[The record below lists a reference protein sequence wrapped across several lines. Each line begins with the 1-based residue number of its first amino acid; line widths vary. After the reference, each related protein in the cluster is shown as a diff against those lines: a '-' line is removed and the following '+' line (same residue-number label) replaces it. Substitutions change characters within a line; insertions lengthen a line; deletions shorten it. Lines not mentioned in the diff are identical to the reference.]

1 MKRTWLGLL
10 CLVALLWTPTVGEAG
25 DVQRT
30 KDGCKNA
37 HAILG
42 WSTFTEKEQHE
53 KPWAKVGWIL
63 GRRKA
68 YLKQVEAY
76 EPGVAQQAS
85 FNQYKVKGHKNASA
99 YVAHCGYGGTCNM
112 IAAVLYNIYKGIGTP
127 RVYCG
132 KLPKILIEP
141 SNPVIPIPTDE
152 EIRDADE
159 EALEDDDDDMSF
171 DDDDD
176 DDDDD
181 GGKKKKDDDLEAEF
195 DEDD

>member
-10 CLVALLWTPTVGEAG
+10 CLVALLWAPAQSEAG
-25 DVQRT
+25 DVQKT
-30 KDGCKNA
+30 KDACKNA

-53 KPWAKVGWIL
+53 KPWTKVGWIL

-68 YLKQVEAY
+68 YLKRVDEY

-85 FNQYKVKGHKNASA
+85 FNQYKVKGHKNAHA

-112 IAAVLYNIYKGIGTP
+112 IASVLYNIYKGIGTP

-132 KLPKILIEP
+132 PLPKILIEP
-141 SNPVIPIPTDE
+141 SKPEIRIPTDE
-152 EIRDADE
+152 EIREADE
-159 EALEDDDDDMSF
+159 EAMEEEEDDSF
-171 DDDDD
+171 FDEDDDDD
-176 DDDDD
+176 DDDDM
-181 GGKKKKDDDLEAEF
+181 EAEF
-195 DEDD
+195 DED